1 MFSLSAQR
9 PLQPFV
15 GSKQYPELMIE
26 LPELDITPPE
36 EAVQTDAI
44 DKPSPS
50 SDPIYPFEIDR
61 ILSERLS
68 NGRHEGLERAV
79 LFSGGDDSLALAH
92 YIIETLEAADFVIY
106 LATNTSLPQNI
117 DYVRDVCAEFSWPF
131 AIIKSPM
138 TLPKLGYRYGFPGP
152 DYHNVAFQYLKAR
165 QLQYIHQQMASTK
178 DIKFFSGV
186 RRDESDRRLKNIT
199 AEVQY
204 ESASNG
210 NFDGWWISPL
220 LNMSD
225 EEVYE
230 YRIEHDLPRNPASSR
245 IHRSGDCFCLAYG
258 SRTEELLLLEA
269 EYPEFADW
277 IKNVERRV
285 GEYRGRL
292 KFLAQEHPKIKA
304 ELDVLR
310 KETRPHPFRLTLL
323 KDEYPDIFEWLVSIP
338 ADEAVGMGRTEA
350 TSFIGHG
357 GMSSQEIR
365 ALVAEADISQ
375 ETLCETCGGRAVEL
389 NDDVRRLQEQAQ
401 NSLTTAQAELN
412 VMTPQSDSAEC
423 TETRPQKTVQDE
435 ADSSDQTAQTHQL
448 KLADFL

>member
-1 MFSLSAQR
+1 
-9 PLQPFV
+9 
-15 GSKQYPELMIE
+15 MIE

-36 EAVQTDAI
+36 KAVQTDAI

-50 SDPIYPFEIDR
+50 SSSVYPFEIDR

-68 NGRHEGLERAV
+68 SGRHEGLERAV

-92 YIIETLEAADFVIY
+92 YCIETLEAADFVIY

-117 DYVRDVCAEFSWPF
+117 DYVRDVCAEFNWPF
-131 AIIKSPM
+131 AIINSPM

-165 QLQYIHQQMASTK
+165 QLQHVHQQMAPTK

-204 ESASNG
+204 ESTSNG

-220 LNMSD
+220 LDMSD
-225 EEVYE
+225 EEVHE
-230 YRIEHDLPRNPASSR
+230 YRTEHDLPRNPVASR

-258 SRTEELLLLEA
+258 NRTEELLLLEA
-269 EYPEFADW
+269 EYPEFAHW

-292 KFLAQEHPKIKA
+292 KFLAREYPSIKA

-323 KDEYPDIFEWLVSIP
+323 KNEYPDVFEWLVSIP

-350 TSFIGHG
+350 TSYIGHG
-357 GMSSQEIR
+357 GMSSQELR
-365 ALVAEADISQ
+365 AFVAEADISQ
-375 ETLCETCGGRAVEL
+375 ETLCETCGGRAAEL
-389 NDDVRRLQEQAQ
+389 NGDVKRLQEQAQ
-401 NSLTTAQAELN
+401 DSLTTIQAELN
-412 VMTPQSDSAEC
+412 IMTLQSDFAEC
-423 TETRPQKTVQDE
+423 AETRQQE
-435 ADSSDQTAQTHQL
+435 AVPNEGDDSNQADQTRQVKIGQISP
-448 KLADFL
+448 K